1 MDRKK
6 YKWLIIGLLIVVL
19 FSSTITIA
27 LASSE
32 PNGYVINEATLY
44 SGPSYNASGYTT
56 LSAGTE
62 ICVYGQYHQW
72 YEVGWNG
79 KTGYVLSEYVSVD
92 HKQDYTITIDAT
104 PVPIAPVATPFNKPM
119 EPAPSEPT
127 TTTLTPTPTST
138 FTPSGDTSIVES
150 AEAYL
155 GVPYK
160 WGGTTDKGMDCSGF
174 VQKAYEDAGYSIGRT
189 TQIQAFEGKEVEDY
203 APGDILCFGRSK
215 WNIFHTGI
223 YIGDGKFIHSS
234 SPEGVVVSELDGYG
248 LKLIMARR
256 ISEE

>member
-1 MDRKK
+1 MNIKR
-6 YKWLIIGLLIVVL
+6 YKSIVIGLLIVVL
-19 FSSTITIA
+19 FSYPITTAI
-27 LASSE
+27 ASSE

-79 KTGYVLSEYVSVD
+79 KTGYVLSEYVSID
-92 HKQDYTITIDAT
+92 HEQDYTITIDAT
-104 PVPIAPVATPFNKPM
+104 PVPIAPVATPFNKPA
-119 EPAPSEPT
+119 EPTPGESTVTSTPAPA
-127 TTTLTPTPTST
+127 ST
-138 FTPSGDTSIVES
+138 AAPSGDTSIVES

-174 VQKAYEDAGYSIGRT
+174 VQKAYKDAGYSIGRT
-189 TQIQAFEGKEVEDY
+189 TQLQALEGEEVEDY

-223 YIGDGKFIHSS
+223 YIGDGKFIHAS
-234 SPEGVVVSELDGYG
+234 SPEGVIVSELDGYG
-248 LKLIMARR
+248 LELIMARR
-256 ISEE
+256 IA

>member
-1 MDRKK
+1 MNRKK
-6 YKWLIIGLLIVVL
+6 YKWLTVGLLIVVL
-19 FSSTITIA
+19 FSCPITMA

-79 KTGYVLSEYVSVD
+79 KTGYVLSEYVSID

-104 PVPIAPVATPFNKPM
+104 PVPIAPVATPFNKPV
-119 EPAPSEPT
+119 EPTPSEPT
-127 TTTLTPTPTST
+127 ATSTPTPTSA
-138 FTPSGDTSIVES
+138 PSGDTSIVDS

-174 VQKAYEDAGYSIGRT
+174 VQKAYKDAGYSIGRT
-189 TQIQAFEGKEVEDY
+189 TQLQAWEGKEVEDY
-203 APGDILCFGRSK
+203 APGDILCFGRSR
-215 WNIFHTGI
+215 WNIVHTGI

-234 SPEGVVVSELDGYG
+234 SPEGVIVSELDVYG
-248 LKLIMARR
+248 LNLVMARR
-256 ISEE
+256 LS

>member
-1 MDRKK
+1 MSSKK
-6 YKWLIIGLLIVVL
+6 CRWLVIRLLIVVL
-19 FSSTITIA
+19 FSYLVTTA
-27 LASSE
+27 QAASE
-32 PNGYVINEATLY
+32 PNGYVINEAPLY
-44 SGPSYNASGYTT
+44 SGPSYNASSYTT
-56 LSAGTE
+56 LSAGTGL
-62 ICVYGQYHQW
+62 CVYGRYNQW

-79 KTGYVLSEYVSVD
+79 KTGYVLSEYVSID

-104 PVPIAPVATPFNKPM
+104 PVPIAPVATPVNKPVD
-119 EPAPSEPT
+119 PTPSEPT
-127 TTTLTPTPTST
+127 TTPTPTL
-138 FTPSGDTSIVES
+138 PSGDTSIVES

-189 TQIQAFEGKEVEDY
+189 TQIQSLEGKEVEDY
-203 APGDILCFGRSK
+203 LPGDILCFGRSK

-234 SPEGVVVSELDGYG
+234 SPEGVVVSDLDDYG

-256 ISEE
+256 IRNED

>member
-1 MDRKK
+1 MNIKK
-6 YKWLIIGLLIVVL
+6 CKWLIIGLLIVVL
-19 FSSTITIA
+19 FSCPITMAI
-27 LASSE
+27 ASSE

-79 KTGYVLSEYVSVD
+79 KTGYVLSEYVSID
-92 HKQDYTITIDAT
+92 HKQDYTITVDAT
-104 PVPIAPVATPFNKPM
+104 PVPIAPVATPVNKPV
-119 EPAPSEPT
+119 EPT
-127 TTTLTPTPTST
+127 PGEPSATLTPTPTSA
-138 FTPSGDTSIVES
+138 PSGDTSIVDS

-174 VQKAYEDAGYSIGRT
+174 VQKAYEDAGYFIGRT
-189 TQIQAFEGKEVEDY
+189 TQIQALEGKEVEDY

-234 SPEGVVVSELDGYG
+234 SPEGVIVSDLDGYG

-256 ISEE
+256 VG

>member
-1 MDRKK
+1 MNSKK
-6 YKWLIIGLLIVVL
+6 CKSLVIGLLIVVL
-19 FSSTITIA
+19 FSYPITTAIA
-27 LASSE
+27 FSE

-79 KTGYVLSEYVSVD
+79 KTGYVLSEYVSID
-92 HKQDYTITIDAT
+92 HEQDYTITIDAT

-119 EPAPSEPT
+119 EPAPSEPVAT
-127 TTTLTPTPTST
+127 STPTPTSM
-138 FTPSGDTSIVES
+138 PSGYTSIVES

-189 TQIQAFEGKEVEDY
+189 TQIQAFEGKEVEEY
-203 APGDILCFGRSK
+203 APGDILCFGRSR
-215 WNIFHTGI
+215 WNIVHTGI

-234 SPEGVVVSELDGYG
+234 SPEGVIVSELDVYG
-248 LKLIMARR
+248 LNLVMARR
-256 ISEE
+256 LS

>member
-1 MDRKK
+1 MNIKK
-6 YKWLIIGLLIVVL
+6 CKWLIIGLLIVVL
-19 FSSTITIA
+19 FSCPMTTV
-27 LASSE
+27 LAYSE
-32 PNGYVINEATLY
+32 PNGYIINEATLY

-79 KTGYVLSEYVSVD
+79 KTGYVLSEYVSID
-92 HKQDYTITIDAT
+92 HEQDYTITIDAT
-104 PVPIAPVATPFNKPM
+104 PVPIAPVATPVNKPVETTPN
-119 EPAPSEPT
+119 EPSATS
-127 TTTLTPTPTST
+127 TPTPTSA
-138 FTPSGDTSIVES
+138 PSGDTSIVDS

-189 TQIQAFEGKEVEDY
+189 TQIQALEGKEVEEY

-234 SPEGVVVSELDGYG
+234 SPEGVIVSELDGYG

-256 ISEE
+256 IG

>member
-1 MDRKK
+1 MNIKK
-6 YKWLIIGLLIVVL
+6 CKWLIIGLLIAVL
-19 FSSTITIA
+19 FSYSSTTVIA
-27 LASSE
+27 FSE

-79 KTGYVLSEYVSVD
+79 KTGYVLSEYVSID

-104 PVPIAPVATPFNKPM
+104 PIPIAPVATPVSIPVEPM
-119 EPAPSEPT
+119 PSEPASS
-127 TTTLTPTPTST
+127 TPTPAST
-138 FTPSGDTSIVES
+138 PTPSGDISIVES

-174 VQKAYEDAGYSIGRT
+174 VQKAYEDAGYSVGRT
-189 TQIQAFEGKEVEDY
+189 TQMQALEGEEVGDY

-234 SPEGVVVSELDGYG
+234 SPEGVIVSELDGYG

-256 ISEE
+256 VG